1 MTFDNYYRL
10 KIFLP
15 NIEKQTKIAQ
25 ILQTL
30 DKKIIINRQIN
41 QNLEAIAKQLYDYW
55 FVQFDFPNEDGKPY
69 RCV

>member
-1 MTFDNYYRL
+1 MTFDNYYGL

-30 DKKIIINRQIN
+30 DKKITINRQIN
-41 QNLEAIAKQLYDYW
+41 QNLPTLDHSSEVVGVRRAA
-55 FVQFDFPNEDGKPY
+55 
-69 RCV
+69 